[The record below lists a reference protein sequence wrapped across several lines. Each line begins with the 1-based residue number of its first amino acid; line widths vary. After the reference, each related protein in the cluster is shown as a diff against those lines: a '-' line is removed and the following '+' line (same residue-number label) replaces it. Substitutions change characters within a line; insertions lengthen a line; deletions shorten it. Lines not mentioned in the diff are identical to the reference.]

1 MFKKYTNQKLHKD
14 VPMYIWK
21 GEFNNLRKYLN
32 ELSFDKIIIF
42 SDSNVL
48 GIYKSSIESLLEG
61 VNYNIIQINP
71 GEKSKNFE
79 TFVKKSD
86 EVLSQKITS
95 KTIVILFGGGVVG
108 NLWWLI
114 SSTLLRWIRFIHIPT
129 TFLSQSDSCMWWKQG
144 INTSSWKNTIWS
156 VVEPEFIVVD
166 FDFLKT
172 LNRRE
177 ILNGISES
185 IKHAIIQDEDLFNW
199 YATHDAWNLTQEDT
213 QNLAEKTL
221 LMKLNIM
228 EQNDVNKGIWSIM
241 KYGHEVWH
249 AIEMV
254 SNNFLHGE
262 AVSIGI
268 VLTTLLEYLAWKKD
282 KAFFQKISETFTK
295 WWLPIFWG
303 EDFDTQ
309 QLCDQ
314 LEHEW
319 QLSKEKGI
327 KLRTIKEIGKVEYLK
342 ADDIFFTVPYDT
354 FITVVQGYKTYLS

>member
-1 MFKKYTNQKLHKD
+1 
-14 VPMYIWK
+14 
-21 GEFNNLRKYLN
+21 
-32 ELSFDKIIIF
+32 
-42 SDSNVL
+42 
-48 GIYKSSIESLLEG
+48 
-61 VNYNIIQINP
+61 
-71 GEKSKNFE
+71 
-79 TFVKKSD
+79 
-86 EVLSQKITS
+86 
-95 KTIVILFGGGVVG
+95 
-108 NLWWLI
+108 
-114 SSTLLRWIRFIHIPT
+114 
-129 TFLSQSDSCMWWKQG
+129 
-144 INTSSWKNTIWS
+144 
-156 VVEPEFIVVD
+156 
-166 FDFLKT
+166 
-172 LNRRE
+172 
-177 ILNGISES
+177 
-185 IKHAIIQDEDLFNW
+185 
-199 YATHDAWNLTQEDT
+199 
-213 QNLAEKTL
+213 
-221 LMKLNIM
+221 
-228 EQNDVNKGIWSIM
+228 M